1 MHTMVQ
7 GFGLTLGGTTQ
18 SWFLSLKADV
28 LYDFETL
35 IKKFI
40 QEHTKIGIKHSTA
53 NLILSFKQDGKE
65 TVKQCIDCL
74 KQYIAR
80 CTRQELPN
88 EEKLIS
94 CFLEGLAC
102 EELYV

>member
-7 GFGLTLGGTTQ
+7 GFRLTLSGMAQ

-53 NLILSFKQDGKE
+53 NLI
-65 TVKQCIDCL
+65 
-74 KQYIAR
+74 
-80 CTRQELPN
+80 
-88 EEKLIS
+88 
-94 CFLEGLAC
+94 
-102 EELYV
+102 